1 MRTWLESLAPRERIV
16 LGAGAVGALVIVL
29 WGLIWM
35 PLARGTGDLEA
46 AIERKRVL
54 VAELRRAEA
63 LAADAGDTAPSSS
76 TQGASRSLVVL
87 VDETAQSRGLASS
100 FTATRPDGRDAIN
113 VSFQNAAFDSIVDW
127 LLALERDYGVRVESA
142 SFNQARERGL
152 VTGQIRL
159 RRA

>member
-1 MRTWLESLAPRERIV
+1 MRAWLETLAPRERLV

-29 WGLIWM
+29 WGFVWT
-35 PLARGTGDLEA
+35 PLTRGTSDLEA
-46 AIERKRVL
+46 TIERKRAL

-63 LAADAGDTAPSSS
+63 LAADDGDDAGSSA
-76 TQGASRSLVVL
+76 QGASRSLVVL
-87 VDETAQSRGLASS
+87 VDETAQTRGLASS
-100 FTATRPDGRDAIN
+100 FTATRPDGRNAIN

-142 SFNQARERGL
+142 SFNEAGEQGL
-152 VTGQIRL
+152 VTGQIQL

>member
-1 MRTWLESLAPRERIV
+1 MRAWLETLAPRERLV

-29 WGLIWM
+29 WGFVWT
-35 PLARGTGDLEA
+35 PLTRGTSDLEA
-46 AIERKRVL
+46 TIERKRAL

-63 LAADAGDTAPSSS
+63 LADDGGGGDAGSSARD
-76 TQGASRSLVVL
+76 ASRSLVVL
-87 VDETAQSRGLASS
+87 VDETAQTRGLASS
-100 FTATRPDGRDAIN
+100 FTATRPDGRNAIN

-142 SFNQARERGL
+142 SFNEAGEQGL
-152 VTGQIRL
+152 VTGQIQL